1 MPKLHSGYSKRSHH
15 RSLLTETLPY
25 ELPLFFTNARLY
37 QRAVSGVRGSALA
50 ERIIAIKGETIP
62 CKFPILKKPQG
73 ARELSIMH
81 PAAQL
86 RVSDFYNSYDEFIAQ
101 LCKRS
106 ALSLRYPLRAASRFF
121 DSRYTDVS
129 STDGVEADEVSFELQ
144 SAHASSYFAYRR
156 YSQIYKFY
164 DSREFLDL
172 EQKFRFMLKVDIS
185 RCFSSIYTHSLSWAV
200 RGKLFG
206 KKMKTKKGASYF
218 EDDFDKLMRK
228 ANWGETSGVLIGPEV
243 SRIFCEI
250 ILQGA
255 DVRIQSRLDKDVCVR
270 RYMDDYFIFA
280 RDEASCRLAEE
291 LISLELSSYNL
302 YLNDS
307 KRVLSERPLV
317 TSLSVARQQVN
328 LYCSQLL
335 GSFDAGLRSSLV
347 GLEKKTSESNSD
359 GSEPDA
365 GPPLEGRMD
374 TAEAVVKQIRAIC
387 RQYSVEYSG
396 LAAPALAV
404 IARKLNGISSRLSA
418 APVKVQGDRVYRLQS
433 DITVIL
439 RVCEF
444 LYISDVRSSTSNK
457 VSRVFLEI
465 AEICRI
471 LDLGRSFVEL
481 QMLDTVRK
489 ALSVWRDASL
499 LDVINSAISI
509 QVIATGGRGL
519 VKEDVENILSRRADS
534 GANDFSY
541 LRVVSGLFLCSD
553 RAHLARLKSKII
565 EEIEPF
571 LRSASTK
578 ALGDASFSM
587 LLLDYLACPY
597 VPLVNRV
604 ALYQQVSIRIFGG
617 KGPDVGAAKGAL
629 RSIENGLRFTDWAV
643 GHGSLEGLRSLLKKT
658 ELRLAYD

>member
-37 QRAVSGVRGSALA
+37 ERAVSGKKGPALA
-50 ERIIAIKGETIP
+50 EKIIAIKGETIP

-73 ARELSIMH
+73 TRELSIMH

-86 RVSDFYNSYDEFIAQ
+86 QVSEFYNSYDEFIAQ

-106 ALSLRYPLRAASRFF
+106 SLSLRYPLRAASRFF
-121 DSRYTDVS
+121 DSRYMDFS
-129 STDGVEADEVSFELQ
+129 KKELIEDDEVSFESQ

-206 KKMKTKKGASYF
+206 KKMKSKRGAAYF
-218 EDDFDKLMRK
+218 EDDFDKLMRD

-255 DVRIQSRLDKDVCVR
+255 DVRIQSRLGSDVCVR

-280 RDEASCRLAEE
+280 RDEASCRVAEE
-291 LISLELSSYNL
+291 LISTEISAYNL
-302 YLNDS
+302 FLNES
-307 KRVLSERPLV
+307 KRDLSERPLV
-317 TSLSVARQQVN
+317 TALSVARQQVN
-328 LYCSQLL
+328 LYCSELL
-335 GSFDAGLRSSLV
+335 DAFDVGLRSSILD
-347 GLEKKTSESNSD
+347 LKTSEPSDQNS
-359 GSEPDA
+359 GNEAAS
-365 GPPLEGRMD
+365 PPRGRMD
-374 TAEAVVKQIRAIC
+374 SAEVVVKEIRAIC

-404 IARKLNGISSRLSA
+404 VARKLNGISSRLS
-418 APVKVQGDRVYRLQS
+418 VGRVELKSDCVYRMQS
-433 DITVIL
+433 DITKIL

-457 VSRVFLEI
+457 ISRVFLEI
-465 AEICRI
+465 AEICRM

-499 LDVINSAISI
+499 LDVINSAISV

-519 VKEDVENILSRRADS
+519 VKEDVENIISRKADLGVS
-534 GANDFSY
+534 GFSY
-541 LRVVSGLFLCSD
+541 LRAVAGLFLCSD
-553 RAHLARLKSKII
+553 RAPLARLKQNII
-565 EEIEPF
+565 EEVEPF
-571 LRSASTK
+571 LRDVSSK
-578 ALGDASFSM
+578 ALADASLSM
-587 LLLDYLACPY
+587 LLLDYFACPY
-597 VPLVNRV
+597 VPLANRI
-604 ALYQQVSIRIFGG
+604 ALYKQVSIRLFGG
-617 KGPDVGAAKGAL
+617 RGPDTGTATGAL
-629 RSIENGLRFTDWAV
+629 RSIESGLRFTDWTV